1 MLGRHAGGGRLRACS
16 GVFGGIHIVP
26 FRTLFKNIKKA
37 SKKLDKINQQKL
49 DSETF
54 HHEYSIRPDTYA
66 FKVDSTNEKT
76 RSLTR
81 KQDSDKRIEK
91 PIESHPMQKYRQEQD
106 EGFNLIEFI
115 YRYTT
120 NYPFGTKSPQEV
132 YNQFPLT
139 NSEKL
144 SRLKHRPNKCKM
156 LVSDFIEDSLY
167 NPNYGYFSKEVEIF
181 HQEEPFDYNNI
192 QDIDGFLDNWQ
203 KAYSKYDELN
213 PKVNQTKE
221 KFTEAI
227 SETNTTSKF
236 ARRAQAIK
244 KQDDLVQTGNFNSR
258 KSIQLW
264 HTPTELF
271 QPYYGE
277 SIARY
282 ILVNYKLNGVYP
294 YDDLIIY
301 EMGGGNGT
309 LMCNILNYIKTT
321 QPDVYKRTRYKII
334 EISSQLAEKQFEA
347 ALNSKLISQGLDASK
362 LEIINKSIFKWNT
375 VVNNPCFFI
384 ALEVFDNF
392 AHDLIRYDNATG
404 EPYEG
409 QVVIDEHGDFYEF
422 FTPQLSYYSNAYL
435 QLRENG
441 KYSVLRES
449 SSLPGRLQTIKS
461 VLPFTN
467 KDSIHP
473 LLQSSTKLRWKN
485 NMFPFKDN
493 LTPGEFI
500 PTRLLQFFN
509 ILKHKFPNHSL
520 ISSDFNYLPN
530 SVQGYYNSPVVQTIL
545 QDKMIDVTTYM
556 TYQGYFD
563 IMFPTDFNVASD
575 LYKQVTG
582 KVPRVETH
590 REFLEQWANT
600 EVTTT
605 KKGENPMLDFYKN
618 ASFMM
623 S

>member
-26 FRTLFKNIKKA
+26 SRTLFKNIKKA

-575 LYKQVTG
+575 LYKQVSG